1 MKNIKFIYLFNEL
14 ISIDTLQVLVFS
26 KDHLQQ
32 KDKSGLNELQLT
44 ITQIIH
50 TRQISMNLIIS
61 EWYVLKCIIDKNNNF
76 MILKHFFQYDN
87 VCQFIFRFLI
97 ILKVS
102 ACLCLANSG
111 FLIAGYSVRLSLFR
125 FIKVWCKLI
134 N

>member
-50 TRQISMNLIIS
+50 TR
-61 EWYVLKCIIDKNNNF
+61 
-76 MILKHFFQYDN
+76 
-87 VCQFIFRFLI
+87 
-97 ILKVS
+97 
-102 ACLCLANSG
+102 
-111 FLIAGYSVRLSLFR
+111 
-125 FIKVWCKLI
+125 
-134 N
+134 